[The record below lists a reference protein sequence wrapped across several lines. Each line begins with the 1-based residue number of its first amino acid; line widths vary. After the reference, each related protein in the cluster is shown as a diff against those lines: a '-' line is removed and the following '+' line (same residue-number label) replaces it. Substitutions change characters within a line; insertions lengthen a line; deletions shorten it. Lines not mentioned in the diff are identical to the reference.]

1 MLVSF
6 HLKDSIK
13 LTKNGMELTS
23 IHARVLIS
31 YWQWHRWDSIFIPKP
46 HSPAQPDSAML
57 SMAPHWAPSRW
68 PLQELSSSCTL
79 WGRRLE
85 HSGTRALC
93 AGFSWK
99 LLIPVRHSLFFL
111 HAWFL
116 KVFHYG
122 IPHLQ
127 PSCLSVVYGPLR
139 EPLGAS
145 AGKGKQS
152 DFKYVFKSHGFGLC
166 NQWYLRAWG
175 LQSCV
180 VIQRKKKIKSFL
192 VSNSHKTKQQ
202 SGRWD
207 LHQELC
213 LCRLAFVPG
222 SFLCKPWRD
231 VLLVT
236 RATKCTAS
244 THYCLGKT
252 GFQQQKHGC
261 KRKTLINEY
270 WQGGQ

>member
-1 MLVSF
+1 M
-6 HLKDSIK
+6 DSG
-13 LTKNGMELTS
+13 TGGTQF
-23 IHARVLIS
+23 S
-31 YWQWHRWDSIFIPKP
+31 YQNTTAQLSQALQCSAWLRTGHQAGGPQKP
-46 HSPAQPDSAML
+46 
-57 SMAPHWAPSRW
+57 
-68 PLQELSSSCTL
+68 SSSCTL

-85 HSGTRALC
+85 HSGVCVLC

-111 HAWFL
+111 HASES
-116 KVFHYG
+116 
-122 IPHLQ
+122 IPLLDSS
-127 PSCLSVVYGPLR
+127 PPAILPVCGVYP
-139 EPLGAS
+139 GAS

-152 DFKYVFKSHGFGLC
+152 DFKYVFKLHGFGLC

-175 LQSCV
+175 LQTCV
-180 VIQRKKKIKSFL
+180 MIQRKKKIKSFL
-192 VSNSHKTKQQ
+192 VSNSHKAKQG

-236 RATKCTAS
+236 RATK
-244 THYCLGKT
+244 
-252 GFQQQKHGC
+252 
-261 KRKTLINEY
+261 
-270 WQGGQ
+270 